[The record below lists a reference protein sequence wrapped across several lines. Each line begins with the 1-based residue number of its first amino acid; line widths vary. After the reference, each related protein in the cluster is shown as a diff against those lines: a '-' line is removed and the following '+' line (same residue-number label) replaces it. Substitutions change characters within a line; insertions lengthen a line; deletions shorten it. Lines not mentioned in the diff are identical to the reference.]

1 MNSLR
6 ASGLF
11 LFNSVELL
19 RLAGGGADLEMPDP
33 TSRLDSLGPLADQ
46 RRPSAPRML
55 SGQFPDQ
62 ILDPAVRNLEQKLG
76 VVADHRRVTRSH
88 CVT

>member
-1 MNSLR
+1 MNRLC

-11 LFNSVELL
+11 FVNSVEPPSRLL
-19 RLAGGGADLEMPDP
+19 GADLEMPDP

-46 RRPSAPRML
+46 RRLSAPRML

-62 ILDPAVRNLEQKLG
+62 ILDPAIRNLEQKLG